1 MIMIDK
7 KKKLVLVQDIVSSL
21 KNEGIVMTPNAIG
34 TRLRNSMLKLA
45 EESCK
50 ALGIE
55 MEQEQLERIST
66 SRAFQEAVA
75 NILCEEKL
83 TQEVNSEHRT

>member
-1 MIMIDK
+1 
-7 KKKLVLVQDIVSSL
+7 
-21 KNEGIVMTPNAIG
+21 MTPNAIG

-83 TQEVNSEHRT
+83 SQEFEQRT